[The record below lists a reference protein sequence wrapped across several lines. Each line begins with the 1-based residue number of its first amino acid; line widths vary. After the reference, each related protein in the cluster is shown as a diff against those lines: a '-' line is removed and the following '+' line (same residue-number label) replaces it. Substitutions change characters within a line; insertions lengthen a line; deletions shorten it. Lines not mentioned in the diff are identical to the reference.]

1 MEFGIIDIVLI
12 ALTVLIAL
20 IGLKKGIVKQLTGG
34 VTLIGSIILAIFVY
48 KYVANYV
55 LTSDLFYNINEKF
68 YGLIASK
75 ADEASMSATI
85 ETAQAEGVKAVLSAI
100 KIPGFLHRIFTGAL
114 EDTLATNPN
123 LTVGDF
129 VSNSIS
135 TKAIIV
141 GSFILTFIAGLIVI
155 GILVALLR
163 KIADLP
169 GIKVLD
175 RLLGMLF
182 TLTKWAVVLCVLLYL
197 VTLVY
202 KIPSLGTTVET
213 FMAEQLKLNDD
224 STMTLT
230 KWVYLNNPILQAMS
244 NLSFS
249 ELLKNVIGG
258 SNGEELVNPQ
268 KLIFNKYLRF

>member
-100 KIPGFLHRIFTGAL
+100 KIPGFLHKIFTGAL
-114 EDTLATNPN
+114 EDTIATNPN
-123 LTVGDF
+123 MTVGDF

-135 TKAIIV
+135 TKAIIKTPMRQAGNC
-141 GSFILTFIAGLIVI
+141 GSIPARTTSAGSRSTTTNRRGRQSASSSLKPR
-155 GILVALLR
+155 G
-163 KIADLP
+163 LP
-169 GIKVLD
+169 VSTSS
-175 RLLGMLF
+175 R
-182 TLTKWAVVLCVLLYL
+182 
-197 VTLVY
+197 
-202 KIPSLGTTVET
+202 IPTSERRSSLSTRGSTTP
-213 FMAEQLKLNDD
+213 K
-224 STMTLT
+224 S
-230 KWVYLNNPILQAMS
+230 
-244 NLSFS
+244 
-249 ELLKNVIGG
+249 
-258 SNGEELVNPQ
+258 
-268 KLIFNKYLRF
+268 